1 MPTPNIL
8 YIHSHDTGRYV
19 SPFGY
24 AVPTPNIQHL
34 AEEGLLFR
42 QAYCAAPT
50 CSPSRAALVTG
61 QYPHTNGMLGLAHRG
76 FALHDYSHHL
86 VHTLRTAGYYSAA
99 VGVQHIARRSVRV
112 GYDQRLE
119 TTTDNAREVAPAA
132 AAWLRQPPSRPF
144 FLSVGSWETHRE
156 FPLPGPPADSRY
168 CLPPP
173 TLPDTPAIRE
183 DVASFHTSLKAFD
196 EGVGQV
202 LRGLRESGQ
211 AENTLVILT
220 TDHGPA
226 FPGMK
231 CTVTDHGIGV
241 MLILRGPGGIS
252 IGRVSNA
259 LVSQID
265 LFPTICDLLGIPAPG
280 WLQGTSLLPL
290 IRGQVDQVRDQ
301 VFAEINYH
309 AAYEP
314 QRAVRTHR
322 FKYIR
327 RFDNR
332 TKPAFPNTD
341 DSPGKAVWLASGWP
355 NQKVAEERLYDL
367 VLDPNEACNV
377 AENSD
382 YGSALVEMRG
392 RLDRWMIET
401 DDPILRGPLV
411 PPAGVI
417 VNDPDQLSPN
427 DPVHPLP

>member
-1 MPTPNIL
+1 MSSPNIL
-8 YIHSHDTGRYV
+8 YLHSHDTGRYV
-19 SPFGY
+19 SPFGH
-24 AVPTPNIQHL
+24 AVPTPNIHKL
-34 AEEGLLFR
+34 AEEGMLFR

-76 FALHDYSHHL
+76 FALYDYGHHI
-86 VHTLRTAGYYSAA
+86 VHTLRAAGYFSAA
-99 VGVQHIARRSVRV
+99 VGVQHISRRSVQV
-112 GYDQRLE
+112 GYDQRLD
-119 TTTDNAREVAPAA
+119 TATDNAREVAPAA
-132 AAWLRQPPSRPF
+132 SAWVRQLPSRPY
-144 FLSVGSWETHRE
+144 FLSVGFWETHRE
-156 FPLPGPPADSRY
+156 YPSPGPAADPRY

-183 DVASFHTSLKAFD
+183 DVASFYAGLQAFD
-196 EGVGQV
+196 EGVGEV
-202 LRGLRESGQ
+202 LEALRDSGE

-231 CTVTDHGIGV
+231 CTLTDHGIGV
-241 MLILRGPGGIS
+241 MLILRGPGGATG
-252 IGRVSNA
+252 GRVSNA

-265 LFPTICDLLGIPAPG
+265 LFPTICDLIGISPPA
-280 WLQGTSLLPL
+280 WLQGTSVMPL
-290 IRGQVDQVRDQ
+290 IRGQAEEVRDQ
-301 VFAEINYH
+301 IFAEVNYH

-314 QRAVRTHR
+314 QRAARTRR

-327 RFDNR
+327 RFDKR
-332 TKPAFPNTD
+332 TKPVLPNTD
-341 DSPGKAVWLASGWP
+341 DSPGKALWLASGWP

-377 AENSD
+377 AKEPD
-382 YGSALVEMRG
+382 YESALAEMRAH
-392 RLDRWMIET
+392 LDRWMIET

-417 VNDPDQLSPN
+417 VNDPDQVSPN
-427 DPVHPLP
+427 DPVHPLA